1 MECIIQRTR
10 LVKHCKA
17 DKAEFVLNSGS
28 SKTSRKSE
36 AICRGGFL
44 KAPQPKA
51 PSTSES
57 CPAQGKAKHGAYL
70 VESTFHTLLGHMIAV
85 GHIGPVDSRYCY
97 KTYLE
102 RLGQ

>member
-1 MECIIQRTR
+1 MP
-10 LVKHCKA
+10 
-17 DKAEFVLNSGS
+17 GS
-28 SKTSRKSE
+28 
-36 AICRGGFL
+36 
-44 KAPQPKA
+44 
-51 PSTSES
+51 
-57 CPAQGKAKHGAYL
+57 QGKAKHGAYL